1 MGKGKGGKIVAD
13 ANKVR
18 LGGMSPSL
26 QPATVA
32 DNGKVRLG
40 GMAPSI

>member
-1 MGKGKGGKIVAD
+1 MGKGKGNGGKKIVL
-13 ANKVR
+13 
-18 LGGMSPSL
+18 LGGMAPSL

>member
-1 MGKGKGGKIVAD
+1 MDKKIVSD

-18 LGGMSPSL
+18 LGGMAPSL
-26 QPATVA
+26 KPATVA